1 MNTKDRKNVWN
12 ALFVCF
18 YAGWGAMLY
27 RMFMRQ
33 AIAYPGKLGNY
44 PSDLI
49 AHIEEG
55 IRQPAYSL
63 MEQIFG
69 VMIRDLGMN
78 AKAVGI
84 LLSALTLG
92 TLWVTYRIMR
102 KLVPEGNPALLHLMA
117 IVCMA
122 VAPLYIKALNPNRY
136 LGLQTPTIWHNSTYI
151 GMKFGAMCVL
161 LFYYGYQ
168 ETYREKFSVWDFI
181 WFTVLLAFT
190 NLCKPNFIVAFAPAM
205 AVMLLTDCIASKGRT
220 LKRQIV
226 IGIPVL
232 ISLLVLIRQN
242 AILFNGSNESSSLGF
257 SLAYVLRMRTDH
269 PIASLLQSAAFPL
282 VVLAANLRD
291 LKTDRRFRVTWL
303 MWLVGLFEYLFI
315 NDMGYRQNDGNLTW
329 GYCFCLFPVFMVSLC
344 WLYRNGKEFRDAYKA
359 SGKTALLAYV
369 RENPACRGKLAY
381 LALALVLIGLHLYFG
396 LVYFGIVYLGGSYF

>member
-1 MNTKDRKNVWN
+1 MDTKKKNVVWN
-12 ALFVCF
+12 ALFAFF

-33 AIAYPGKLGNY
+33 AIAYPGKLGDY

-92 TLWVTYRIMR
+92 TLWATYRIMR
-102 KLVPEGNPALLHLMA
+102 KLMPEGNPVILHLLA
-117 IVCMA
+117 IVCMV
-122 VAPLYIKALNPNRY
+122 VAPIYIKALNPNRY

-151 GMKFGAMCVL
+151 GMKFGAMFVL

-168 ETYREKFSVWDFI
+168 EIYREKFSALDFI
-181 WFTVLLAFT
+181 WFTILLVFT

-205 AVMLLTDCIASKGRT
+205 AIMLLTDCIATKGKT
-220 LKRQIV
+220 LGRQII
-226 IGIPVL
+226 IGIPIL

-257 SLAYVLRMRTDH
+257 SLAYVLRLRTDH

-282 VVLAANLRD
+282 VVLLANLRE
-291 LKTDRRFRVTWL
+291 LKEDRRFRVTWL

-329 GYCFCLFPVFMVSLC
+329 GYCFCLFPVFVVSLC
-344 WLYRNGKEFRDAYKA
+344 WLYKDVKKLYDAYKA
-359 SGKTALLAYV
+359 SGSTAFVAYV
-369 RENPACRGKLAY
+369 RENRAWGRLTYMAAAI
-381 LALALVLIGLHLYFG
+381 LLIVAHLYFG